1 MTRIT
6 QDWDP
11 MEYAPEME
19 QIDSTILDEV
29 LRRREEYDYNRYTA
43 ADVRR
48 ALDADHR
55 TPED

>member
-19 QIDSTILDEV
+19 QIDSNILDEV
-29 LRRREEYDYNRYTA
+29 LRRREEYD
-43 ADVRR
+43 
-48 ALDADHR
+48 
-55 TPED
+55 